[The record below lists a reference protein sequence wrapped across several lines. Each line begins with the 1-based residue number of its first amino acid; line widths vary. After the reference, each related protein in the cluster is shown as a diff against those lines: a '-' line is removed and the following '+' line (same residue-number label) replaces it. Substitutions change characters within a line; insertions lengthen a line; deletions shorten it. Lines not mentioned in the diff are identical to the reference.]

1 MKTLNEVFEHEVKDL
16 YSAESQLVKA
26 LPKMIKGAISSDL
39 RDALSSHLEETHIHV
54 QRLEQVASTCNFK
67 VKGEKCKGMQGLI
80 EEGDDLLGKE
90 SDVIARDLALI
101 PAAQRVEHYEIAA
114 YGSAVAFAKALGLGE
129 CGSLLEQ
136 TLEEEKEADAKLTDI
151 SMKLINSDT
160 MRNDDLASEET
171 RQGRSSQAART
182 SR

>member
-26 LPKMIKGAISSDL
+26 LPKMIKGAVSSDL
-39 RDALSSHLEETHIHV
+39 REALSSHLEETHVHV
-54 QRLEQVASTCNFK
+54 QRLEQVAAACDFK

-80 EEGDDLLGKE
+80 EEGGDLLGKE
-90 SDVIARDLALI
+90 DDMIVRDLALI

-129 CGSLLEQ
+129 CESLLEQ
-136 TLEEEKEADAKLTDI
+136 TLEEEKQADAKLTDI
-151 SMKLINSDT
+151 SMALINSDT
-160 MRNDDLASEET
+160 MLNNDMAPAGG
-171 RQGRSSQAART
+171 RHVRSSRAAKA